1 MDQFL
6 RSINR
11 HLQRSRSM
19 EQFVQLIVGGGIA
32 LVAGLWIV
40 ALSVRWSM
48 PWLLGVSVVLF
59 GIGGLVG
66 GIRSELAY

>member
-1 MDQFL
+1 MDRFL

-11 HLQRSRSM
+11 RVQRTRSV

-32 LVAGLWIV
+32 LAAGLWII
-40 ALSVRWSM
+40 ALSARGSI
-48 PWLLGVSVVLF
+48 PWLLGVAVVLF
-59 GIGGLVG
+59 GIAGLVS